1 LFLGLNPW
9 SQSNSFTAVP
19 RLSFFLKIVCP
30 KFIRTFSTCEPHV
43 LGFDITEMRK
53 PEKDLILLG

>member
-1 LFLGLNPW
+1 MVTKQQLYRC
-9 SQSNSFTAVP
+9 AK
-19 RLSFFLKIVCP
+19 LSFFLKIVCP

>member
-1 LFLGLNPW
+1 
-9 SQSNSFTAVP
+9 VP

-53 PEKDLILLG
+53 PEKDLILLV